1 MAGTPDLGTGV
12 VLTFAGITVN
22 LTNIGMSGI
31 SREAI
36 DTTHLGSS
44 GAKSYLPSD
53 LYEPGSLE
61 CEFQVDTTGPVTTQQ
76 IATFMGTSVE
86 AWTIQSGGSLGKW
99 TGNGFIVDFSQD
111 WPTEELMTGSF
122 TLKCTGAIT
131 TADTA

>member
-1 MAGTPDLGTGV
+1 MAGTPDLGTGAI
-12 VLTFAGITVN
+12 LTFAGITVN
-22 LTNIGMSGI
+22 LTSIGMSGI

-44 GAKSYLPSD
+44 VAKSYLPSD

-61 CEFQVDTTGPVTTQQ
+61 CEFQVDTTGPLTTQQ
-76 IATFMGTSVE
+76 IATFMASGV
-86 AWTIQSGGSLGKW
+86 AGWTIQSGSGLGKW